1 MHILYLSVTYLR
13 DIMYNTFSIIFFLQ
27 RNKATND
34 GKAPIYLRITVNG
47 RRSLISVN
55 RKILMDQWNNEAG
68 KVNGTTPE
76 IRDLNRYMDSIRYKI
91 YKIQL
96 KLQENNRGITS
107 QLIKDIYLGK
117 EEDQKMLL
125 KIFQDHND
133 QVERLVGEDFA
144 AGTLE
149 RYKTAKMH
157 VENFIIKEYKS
168 NDIPVKDVDHKFIS
182 GFEYYLKTER
192 KCGHNTAVKYITNF
206 KKIIR
211 IAFANDWI
219 TKDPFFHWKAK
230 LKIVDREFL
239 TEGEIQKMVERRFI
253 TERLDQVKD
262 VFVFCCF
269 TGLAYADVK
278 KLSPADIVIGIDGEQ
293 WINIKRTK
301 TDTRSNIPILPTA
314 QSIIEKYQDHPDV
327 VNGKVL
333 LPVLSNQKTNAYLKE
348 IGDICGID
356 KNLTFHLARHTFA
369 TTVTLTNG
377 VPIESVSKMLG
388 HKSLKT
394 TQHYA
399 KILDRKVSNDMQK
412 LRSFYN
418 EKEENKKKK
427 AN

>member
-1 MHILYLSVTYLR
+1 
-13 DIMYNTFSIIFFLQ
+13 MYNTFSIIFFLQ
-27 RNKATND
+27 RNKATSD

-68 KVNGTTPE
+68 KVNGTTPQ

-96 KLQENNRGITS
+96 KLQENNRTITS

-149 RYKTAKMH
+149 RYKTAKSH
-157 VENFIIKEYKS
+157 AENFIKKEYKTD
-168 NDIPVKDVDHKFIS
+168 DIPVKNVDHKFIS
-182 GFEYYLKTER
+182 GFEYYLKTDR
-192 KCGHNTAVKYITNF
+192 KCSHNTAVKYITNF

-239 TEGEIQKMVERRFI
+239 TEGEIQKMLERRFI

-262 VFVFCCF
+262 VFIFCCF

-356 KNLTFHLARHTFA
+356 KNLTFHLARHTC
-369 TTVTLTNG
+369 
-377 VPIESVSKMLG
+377 
-388 HKSLKT
+388 SL
-394 TQHYA
+394 
-399 KILDRKVSNDMQK
+399 R
-412 LRSFYN
+412 
-418 EKEENKKKK
+418 
-427 AN
+427 

>member
-1 MHILYLSVTYLR
+1 
-13 DIMYNTFSIIFFLQ
+13 MYHTFSIIFFLQ

-47 RRSLISVN
+47 KRSLISVN
-55 RKILMDQWNNEAG
+55 RKILMDKWNNDAG
-68 KVNGTTPE
+68 KVNGTTVE
-76 IRDLNRYMDSIRYKI
+76 IRELNRYLESIKHNI
-91 YKIQL
+91 YKIQR
-96 KLQENNRGITS
+96 KLQDQNRPITS

-117 EEDQKMLL
+117 EENQKMLL

-133 QVERLVGEDFA
+133 QVDRLIGKDFA
-144 AGTLE
+144 PGTAE
-149 RYKTAKMH
+149 RYKTARKH
-157 VENFIIKEYKS
+157 VESYIKLQY
-168 NDIPVKDVDHKFIS
+168 NTDDIPVKDVDHQFIT

-192 KCGHNTAVKYITNF
+192 KCSHNTAIKYITNF

-219 TKDPFFHWKAK
+219 QKDPFFNWKAK

-239 TEGEIQKMVERRFI
+239 TQEEIQQMVEKKLHAG
-253 TERLDQVKD
+253 RLDQVKD
-262 VFVFCCF
+262 IFIFCCF

-278 KLSPADIVIGIDGEQ
+278 KLSIDDVVLGIDGEH
-293 WINIKRTK
+293 WIKIKRTK

-314 QSIIEKYQDHPDV
+314 QAILDKYQDFPDV
-327 VNGKVL
+327 VNGKLL
-333 LPVLSNQKTNAYLKE
+333 LPVLSNQKMNAYLKE
-348 IGDICGID
+348 IADLCEIN

-399 KILDRKVSNDMQK
+399 KILDRKVSDDMKK
-412 LRSFYN
+412 LRMLYDD
-418 EKEENKKKK
+418 KEGEKKKNGTK
-427 AN
+427 K